1 MAKQIKV
8 TWTKSSI
15 GCPETQ
21 KATIK
26 SLGLRKLNHSVVK
39 EDCPEIRG
47 QVNKVKHLVKV
58 EELD

>member
-1 MAKQIKV
+1 MAKQMKV
-8 TWTKSSI
+8 TLIKSSI

-26 SLGLRKLNHSVVK
+26 SLGLRKINHSVIK
-39 EDCPEIRG
+39 KDSPEIRG
-47 QVNKVKHLVKV
+47 QVNKIRHLVKV

>member
-21 KATIK
+21 KATIR